1 MLSGLLTF
9 CLRWR
14 EKVGLPHH
22 ESALAEMGKEEME
35 LQSLLFLPSKSAS
48 AIYRVYYQLLPTGKQ
63 EKGVGV
69 GGKVISVC
77 LAVVMSGIRAGL
89 LIPQCLRR
97 EGGGR

>member
-1 MLSGLLTF
+1 
-9 CLRWR
+9 
-14 EKVGLPHH
+14 
-22 ESALAEMGKEEME
+22 MGKEEME